1 MVKNPFFCWCFFL
14 WGKYVALLL
23 LVDDFFGGWFSDLG
37 CLFLGDVFFVGSLLF
52 EIASKGALL
61 KGGLDI
67 SKL

>member
-1 MVKNPFFCWCFFL
+1 M
-14 WGKYVALLL
+14 
-23 LVDDFFGGWFSDLG
+23 DDFFGGWFSDLG
-37 CLFLGDVFFVGSLLF
+37 CLFWGGVFCVGSLLF